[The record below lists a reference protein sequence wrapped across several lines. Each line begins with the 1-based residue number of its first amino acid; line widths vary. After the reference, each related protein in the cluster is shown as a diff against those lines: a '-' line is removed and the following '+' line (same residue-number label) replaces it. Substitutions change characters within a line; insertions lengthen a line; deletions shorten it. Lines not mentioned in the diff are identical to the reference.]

1 MDVVISQSGVVTD
14 VFAYKTN
21 STR

>member
-1 MDVVISQSGVVTD
+1 MDVVISQSSVVTD